1 MLKNHPKLVGMIGK
15 SQLQMTEQIHPVARA
30 VKE

>member
-1 MLKNHPKLVGMIGK
+1 MSKKKLVGMIGK